1 MLIVLYLI
9 FINIAIFSL
18 MYVDKKR
25 AIRKQFRISEQT
37 LLTLACLGGTFGMLA
52 AMKIV
57 HHKNRKF
64 KDMIPI
70 LVIENIILIL
80 FLDKFL
86 S

>member
-1 MLIVLYLI
+1 MLLILYLI

-80 FLDKFL
+80 SLISF
-86 S
+86 

>member
-1 MLIVLYLI
+1 MLLILYLI

-25 AIRKQFRISEQT
+25 AIKKQFRISEQT
-37 LLTLACLGGTFGMLA
+37 LLTLTCLGGVLGMLA

-70 LVIENIILIL
+70 LVIENIILVL

>member
-25 AIRKQFRISEQT
+25 AIKKQFRISEQT
-37 LLTLACLGGTFGMLA
+37 LLTLTCLGGVLGMLA

>member
-1 MLIVLYLI
+1 MLLILYLI

-25 AIRKQFRISEQT
+25 AIKKQFRISEQT

-70 LVIENIILIL
+70 LVIENIILVL

>member
-1 MLIVLYLI
+1 MLLILYLI
-9 FINIAIFSL
+9 FINIAIVSL

-25 AIRKQFRISEQT
+25 AIKKQFRISEQT

>member
-1 MLIVLYLI
+1 MLLILYLI
-9 FINIAIFSL
+9 FINVALFSL

-25 AIRKQFRISEQT
+25 AIKKQFRISEQT
-37 LLTLACLGGTFGMLA
+37 LLTLTCLGGVLGMLA

-70 LVIENIILIL
+70 LVIENIILVL

>member
-1 MLIVLYLI
+1 MLLILYLI

-25 AIRKQFRISEQT
+25 AIKKQFRISEQT
-37 LLTLACLGGTFGMLA
+37 LLTLTCLGGVLGMLA

>member
-9 FINIAIFSL
+9 FINVALFSL

-25 AIRKQFRISEQT
+25 AIKKQFRIPEQT

>member
-1 MLIVLYLI
+1 MLLILYLI
-9 FINIAIFSL
+9 FINIALFSL

-37 LLTLACLGGTFGMLA
+37 LLTLACLGGVLGMLA

-57 HHKNRKF
+57 HHKNKKF